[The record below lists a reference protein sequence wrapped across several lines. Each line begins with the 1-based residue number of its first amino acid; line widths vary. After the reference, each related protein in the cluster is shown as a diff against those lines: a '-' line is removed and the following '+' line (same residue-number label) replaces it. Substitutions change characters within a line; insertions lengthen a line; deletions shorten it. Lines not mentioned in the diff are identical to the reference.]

1 MVARNDLPDRT
12 SVSAGRD
19 GDALARGRRAGRQR
33 QAVHPVLLG
42 VDARRERPIRLER
55 EPGDGRRPW
64 PARPIVH
71 EQRDPV
77 VRQGPDAPGD
87 REPRPCHRP
96 RRRLEPGADDPE
108 VVRAQAQRQL
118 GAGACVGAIAGIP
131 VERGVRDP
139 LRGPVDRQVDRAHLA
154 ADPERARQ
162 PARREDTRRPIVVR
176 VESLRPV
183 VAVADGDEVRLAPAA
198 PGGLLGRR
206 PAPGRRR
213 EEPDGDA
220 PRVPQHHVRGVGD
233 GGVRSRPPRAPSG
246 RRPGC
251 AYRRRRRRATSGGA
265 SRRRRSERRR
275 PARGGPRAATRTA
288 SRSARRRAGSTRAA
302 RRRRA

>member
-1 MVARNDLPDRT
+1 MLDENV
-12 SVSAGRD
+12 
-19 GDALARGRRAGRQR
+19 
-33 QAVHPVLLG
+33 PV
-42 VDARRERPIRLER
+42 RLER
-55 EPGDGRRPW
+55 EPGDRRRPW
-64 PARPIVH
+64 LARPIVH

-77 VRQGPDAPGD
+77 VRQGPHAPGD

-96 RRRLEPGADDPE
+96 RRRLEPGAHDPE
-108 VVRAQAQRQL
+108 VVRAEAQRQL

-176 VESLRPV
+176 VQALRPV
-183 VAVADGDEVRLAPAA
+183 VAVADGDEVRLAAAA

-220 PRVPQHHVRGVGD
+220 PRDTTAPCARC
-233 GGVRSRPPRAPSG
+233 RRRPRSSRPPRAPSG

-251 AYRRRRRRATSGGA
+251 ACRRTRRRATSGGA